1 MQNIKTQ
8 LAAECKTANEMI
20 GYKAR
25 LGTYR
30 FVNFCIVNQL
40 LTIISLSKFSD
51 WKLSTPTPEE
61 MAAAGFYMTGK
72 EDETRSPFNM
82 KIIAGWEEGDSP
94 QKEVRLMIFFTKF

>member
-40 LTIISLSKFSD
+40 LTIISL
-51 WKLSTPTPEE
+51 
-61 MAAAGFYMTGK
+61 
-72 EDETRSPFNM
+72 
-82 KIIAGWEEGDSP
+82 
-94 QKEVRLMIFFTKF
+94 